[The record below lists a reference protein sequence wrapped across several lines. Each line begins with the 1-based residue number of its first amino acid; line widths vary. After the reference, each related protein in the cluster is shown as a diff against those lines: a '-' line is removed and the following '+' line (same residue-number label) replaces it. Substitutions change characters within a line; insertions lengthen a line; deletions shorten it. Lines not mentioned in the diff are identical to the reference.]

1 MCRRSSFSTEKALQV
16 NCPPV
21 GSMKALQASFR
32 AGSVQG
38 ATGLSCLCMCLC
50 MWRSLLVQLDFCS
63 GLKLRIPWCSILLF
77 SDVGFCGVA
86 VPGE

>member
-1 MCRRSSFSTEKALQV
+1 MCRRSSFSTEKALRV

-38 ATGLSCLCMCLC
+38 ATRLSCLCM
-50 MWRSLLVQLDFCS
+50 WRGLLVQLVFCS
-63 GLKLRIPWCSILLF
+63 GVKLRIPWCSILLVD
-77 SDVGFCGVA
+77 SRDA
-86 VPGE
+86 VSIA